1 MNYIFDLFPARVVVC
16 PEGASAN
23 LDIGTFS
30 WADAQH
36 VQDSRRIEAVRVVIL
51 GDKVLIASDSSAGP
65 VLIFRE
71 GYDASTLVHS
81 KRRATLTTASGKF
94 LAIEKDQN
102 CGCGSRLRSWSPSRI
117 MNSSKDPVA

>member
-1 MNYIFDLFPARVVVC
+1 VNYIFDLFPARVVVC
-16 PEGASAN
+16 PEGSFAGI
-23 LDIGTFS
+23 DIDTFS

-51 GDKVLIASDSSAGP
+51 NDKILVASDSSAGP

-71 GYDASTLVHS
+71 GYDAATLVHS
-81 KRRATLTTASGKF
+81 KKRATLTTSTGKF
-94 LAIEKDQN
+94 LAIDKDQN

-117 MNSSKDPVA
+117 MNSSKDPVE